1 MISFQFARVLA
12 SLLVSLWVANSS
24 AGTDNPVPAGAF
36 DVIGD
41 SSQNSSRFVTKVACD
56 SSTPLNVET
65 SKCLLRR
72 SMIAIYWGQTSAKP
86 EKIIP
91 RQVAREWNDT
101 IAKTEEFCANLQNQN
116 AMLIRK
122 ELSGPTNSFLSG
134 LVAACESNSTSA
146 EKLNALKKISSSN
159 AKRLVRIMTEV
170 EIAGANLS
178 NSTCTI
184 DLEPERDVPE
194 LVKGNNGNWTSI
206 HRISRSNHCDRI
218 ERHEFTYD
226 SNTKKWA
233 WVMAN
238 ELAEDAAAE
247 CSKGPT
253 KSIHLTY
260 RQISNVLLPTGCR
273 LLRF

>member
-1 MISFQFARVLA
+1 MIIFQFVRILA
-12 SLLVSLWVANSS
+12 LLLVSFWVAASS
-24 AGTDNPVPAGAF
+24 AGTENPVPTGAF
-36 DVIGD
+36 DVIGE

-56 SSTPLNVET
+56 PSTPLNAET

-72 SMIAIYWGQTSAKP
+72 TMIAIHWRQTSAKP
-86 EKIIP
+86 EKLIP
-91 RQVAREWNDT
+91 SQVAREWNDT
-101 IAKTEEFCANLQNQN
+101 ISKTEEFCANIQNQN
-116 AMLIRK
+116 AMLVRK
-122 ELSGPTNSFLSG
+122 ELSRPTSSFLSG
-134 LVAACESNSTSA
+134 LVAACESNNTSA
-146 EKLNALKKISSSN
+146 EQLKALKNVSSSN
-159 AKRLVRIMTEV
+159 AKRLVNIMAEV
-170 EIAGANLS
+170 ETAGVNLS

-194 LVKGNNGNWTSI
+194 LVKGNNGNWTAI

-218 ERHEFTYD
+218 ERHEFAYD

-233 WVMAN
+233 WVMTN

-247 CSKGPT
+247 CSKGPR

-260 RQISNVLLPTGCR
+260 RQISTVLLPTGCR